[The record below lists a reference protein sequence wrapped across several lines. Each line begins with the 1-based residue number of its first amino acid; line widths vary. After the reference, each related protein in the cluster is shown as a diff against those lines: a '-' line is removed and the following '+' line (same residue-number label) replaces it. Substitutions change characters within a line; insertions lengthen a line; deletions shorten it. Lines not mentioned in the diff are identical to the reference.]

1 MIIRG
6 INHVIGSFVGHIF
19 DFKNS
24 LFTKGFLT
32 QLQSIHNNSILKKID
47 KGFGISVG
55 SFLFETLLWK
65 DFTVR
70 YH

>member
-6 INHVIGSFVGHIF
+6 INPVIGSFVGHIF
-19 DFKNS
+19 DFKTS
-24 LFTKGFLT
+24 VFAKGFLT
-32 QLQSIHNNSILKKID
+32 QLKSIHNNSILKKID
-47 KGFGISVG
+47 WGFGISTE
-55 SFLFETLLWK
+55 SFLFETLLKK